1 MKTTVNGEERALVE
15 GATVASLL
23 RESGLASEVV
33 AIAVNRS
40 VVPRATFEERAL
52 AEGDAIEIIRAV
64 AGG

>member
-1 MKTTVNGEERALVE
+1 MKTTVNGEERALAE